1 MSAHK
6 KLRSPDSE
14 ITKLKVL
21 WRDSL
26 AEDAKAFWQELF
38 VSASTQAAIRSELQ
52 KKLKVNLR
60 FDKQLNAFRDWE
72 LEQRQLD
79 IESERQLEDE
89 RRLKA
94 EFGEWTLDQIREE
107 VLKRSY
113 ARAMAT
119 GDFASGRKTIVQD
132 LNVKKIAQDERKLV
146 ILEKKAAQ
154 ADAAKGILENR
165 ELNEE
170 QRAARMREVFG
181 IVK

>member
-79 IESERQLEDE
+79 LEAERQLEDE

-94 EFGEWTLDQIREE
+94 EFGDWTLDQIREE

-132 LNVKKIAQDERKLV
+132 LNVKKVAMDERKLV
-146 ILEKKAAQ
+146 ILEKKAAAFDQ
-154 ADAAKGILENR
+154 AKDVLGDKKLTDDQKR
-165 ELNEE
+165 
-170 QRAARMREVFG
+170 QRMLQLFG
-181 IVK
+181 M